1 MKHSEWLLVAVLA
14 GAVAYAIKSEA
25 TRALDLQVTV
35 DGLPIAVLEA
45 AGIVTM
51 STEDFYTIVRIHNRQ
66 RGEIHYL
73 KSRKGC
79 P

>member
-1 MKHSEWLLVAVLA
+1 MKHSEWLLAAGLA
-14 GAVAYAIKSEA
+14 GAVAYAIRSEA
-25 TRALDLQVTV
+25 TRAPVQATV
-35 DGLPIAVLEA
+35 DGLPVTVLEA

-51 STEDFYTIVRIHNRQ
+51 STEDFYTIVRVHNQQ

-73 KSRKGC
+73 KSSKGC